1 MPARP
6 GSGRV
11 PAVPGPDTDSAR
23 RPFTRRSV
31 IPAHA
36 ARGERP
42 AGYDSA
48 VTTIRDVAAA
58 AGVSITTVS
67 HVLSGQGR
75 IPQHTRARVL
85 QVASDLGYRANV
97 HAQQLVTRRS
107 RTLAVQIANSV
118 DATAGAV
125 LVPNSEYFLQVLN
138 GAAEAAAQRSYATIL
153 VPPDAGLDGLAA
165 FGVDGVVLVD
175 PRGDEPFFTGRWQRR
190 PLVTIGRPISPA
202 REVPAVVDNDLV
214 GAGTQMVEHLWQQ
227 GYRRPALI
235 TTDTARSYTHD
246 IATGYARTVRD
257 RGAQPVIVE
266 IGEPSTPEG
275 AADALSGLLDRGDPP
290 DAVVTSS
297 EILALSVL
305 HEAASRGIDVPGELG
320 ICSGVDSCSLR
331 LTSPQITGMSVNP
344 RQVGH
349 AAATAL
355 MSLVEN
361 GIAQAK
367 TIEVPARLHPRGSTA
382 RS

>member
-1 MPARP
+1 M
-6 GSGRV
+6 
-11 PAVPGPDTDSAR
+11 
-23 RPFTRRSV
+23 
-31 IPAHA
+31 
-36 ARGERP
+36 
-42 AGYDSA
+42 
-48 VTTIRDVAAA
+48 TTIRDVAAA